1 MFGPDSNVLVLS
13 VRPAC
18 LIQPSPSA
26 TNIWAAP
33 MTGMKPTR
41 SGCWAWAETRVASVT
56 VAAVRAASMVVT
68 TRIAILSKYRE
79 NRRQIPLS
87 DTLGPSPYFELDE
100 RNWLSQEALM
110 E

>member
-1 MFGPDSNVLVLS
+1 
-13 VRPAC
+13 
-18 LIQPSPSA
+18 
-26 TNIWAAP
+26 
-33 MTGMKPTR
+33 
-41 SGCWAWAETRVASVT
+41 
-56 VAAVRAASMVVT
+56 MVVT

>member
-41 SGCWAWAETRVASVT
+41 SGCWAWAGTRVASVT
-56 VAAVRAASMVVT
+56 AAAVKAASMVVT
-68 TRIAILSKYRE
+68 ARIAILSKYRE
-79 NRRQIPLS
+79 NRKQIRLL
-87 DTLGPSPYFELDE
+87 DTLGPSPFFELGE
-100 RNWLSQEALM
+100 INVLS
-110 E
+110 